1 MAKRDDLGREGV
13 PVREALISVGD
24 MTAIS
29 DAKAWERRV
38 KEGFPKEMENL
49 RNFSERE
56 EKIVEQQ
63 VRLRVPTF
71 SLTSG
76 STHGLDEEDVKTHIG
91 IVTVMID
98 RLQYGKLHAKR
109 QPKGDLDKHIATA
122 EKLMLLPGM
131 NKSEAARQAIAKHGW
146 KTRASY
152 KAAFNAIRT
161 DDRLPKLS
169 K

>member
-29 DAKAWERRV
+29 NAKAWENEV
-38 KEGFPKEMENL
+38 KKAFPKKLGSLANYSD
-49 RNFSERE
+49 RERQ
-56 EKIVEQQ
+56 IVEEE
-63 VRLRVPTF
+63 VRKRVPTF

-98 RLQYGKLHAKR
+98 RLQYGKMHAKKPPR
-109 QPKGDLDKHIATA
+109 GDLDKHVAYA
-122 EKLMLLPGM
+122 KQLLLQPGYM
-131 NKSEAARQAIAKHGW
+131 SNSEAARQAIAKYGW
-146 KTRASY
+146 KPRASEE
-152 KAAFNAIRT
+152 AAFDTIRKH
-161 DDRLPKLS
+161 PKLV